1 MSDATAGSRQSS
13 KGGAATHGWGAL
25 RADWVLAEP
34 ETQEVT
40 LRYARPWELGQ
51 VKAFP

>member
-1 MSDATAGSRQSS
+1 M
-13 KGGAATHGWGAL
+13 THGWGAL
-25 RADWVLAEP
+25 RADCVLAEP

-40 LRYARPWELGQ
+40 LRYARSWELGQ